1 LISYIFVNIILFFFL
16 SDMSALWYIE
26 NVDMY
31 TLLCPHKLAEYSKN
45 HHFKIFCKEDVI
57 YWEEDAASNIYLI
70 AEGKV
75 KIVVYGE
82 SGEERIKAI
91 LGKGE
96 LFGEMALFGAE
107 KRRECAVAIDTN
119 TVLCPMSAET
129 MNTLMRDYKDFALGI
144 RKLIGW
150 KLQKIER
157 RMEILL
163 FKDAETRLRE
173 FIKDLASER
182 GQNRGETVLIK
193 HIYTQQNIADLIGLA
208 RPTLNQLFNDLRS
221 QGALDF
227 KRGEICIKNRQMF
240 AV

>member
-1 LISYIFVNIILFFFL
+1 
-16 SDMSALWYIE
+16 MSSFWYIE

-31 TLLCPHKLAEYSKN
+31 TLLCPHKFAEYSAT
-45 HHFKIFCKEDVI
+45 HVFKRFAKEEVI
-57 YWEEDAASNIYLI
+57 YWQEDSAATIFLI

-75 KIVVYGE
+75 KIAAVSD

-96 LFGEMALFGAE
+96 LFGEMALFGEE
-107 KRRECAVAIDTN
+107 KRRECAIALETTTI
-119 TVLCPMSAET
+119 CPMSVET
-129 MNTLMRDYKDFALGI
+129 MNNLMRDYQDLALGV

-163 FKDAETRLRE
+163 FKDAETRLKE
-173 FIKDLASER
+173 FIKDLARESGREL
-182 GQNRGETVLIK
+182 GGNILVK
-193 HIYTQQNIADLIGLA
+193 HIFTQQNIADLIGVA
-208 RPTLNQLFNDLRS
+208 RPTLNLLFNDLRS
-221 QGALDF
+221 AEALDF
-227 KRGEICIKNRQMF
+227 KRGEIVIKNRQMF